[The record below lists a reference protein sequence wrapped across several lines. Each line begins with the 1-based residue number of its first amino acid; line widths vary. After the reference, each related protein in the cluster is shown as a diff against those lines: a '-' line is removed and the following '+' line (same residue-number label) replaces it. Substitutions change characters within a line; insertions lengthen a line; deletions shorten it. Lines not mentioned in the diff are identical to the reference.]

1 MAGRIEMKQRMSRLI
16 VCTVAAFLAGCAQPC
31 FYQAGKSLEECR
43 RDLRQCLASGRPEV
57 CMQNKGYQYMDAR
70 KLPRGGERIKVVA
83 RSKQYWAMDGL
94 GMSPETQRISSE
106 PEPQRDD
113 SGEPQGRIVEY
124 RVERGNL
131 GMFKVTLVYEDDQ
144 KK

>member
-1 MAGRIEMKQRMSRLI
+1 MEQRMLRLI
-16 VCTVAAFLAGCAQPC
+16 VLIMAAFAGGCAQPC

-43 RDLRQCLASGRPEV
+43 RDLRQCLTFGHPEL

-83 RSKQYWAMDGL
+83 RSGEYWVLDGL
-94 GMSPETQRISSE
+94 GMSPETQRVSSE
-106 PEPQRDD
+106 PEPQAGD
-113 SGEPQGRIVEY
+113 SGKSQGRIVEY

-131 GMFKVTLVYEDDQ
+131 GTFKVTLVYE
-144 KK
+144 

>member
-43 RDLRQCLASGRPEV
+43 RDLRECLASVRPEV

-83 RSKQYWAMDGL
+83 RSKQYWVMDGL
-94 GMSPETQRISSE
+94 GMSPETQRASSE
-106 PEPQRDD
+106 SEPQTDD
-113 SGEPQGRIVEY
+113 SGNPQGRIVEY
-124 RVERGNL
+124 RVERGDL
-131 GMFKVTLVYEDDQ
+131 GTFKATLVYKGD
-144 KK
+144 